1 MDKALAESG
10 GDAFIGEEFTDE
22 VIVGRLDRCLARYLL
37 IFKVKDIFLG
47 VRQKSVPKNR
57 VGQI

>member
-22 VIVGRLDRCLARYLL
+22 VIVGRLDRCLGRYLFNL
-37 IFKVKDIFLG
+37 QG
-47 VRQKSVPKNR
+47 
-57 VGQI
+57 